1 MKPFVVLGWVL
12 LLLSLNTCCDT
23 STDSNSDDIRQPV
36 IHVPGD
42 APTIQAAL
50 EVARDGDTILVADGV
65 YRGDGNRD
73 LSVPDLSVVIT
84 SVNGPAA
91 TTIDCQGGP
100 DSLHYIFAFD
110 DIRSSIVIDGLT
122 FRGAYDNHGAVRCK
136 SASPTFVNCIF
147 VGNHATI
154 SGGALRCKSASPILR
169 NYTIAGNSSAM
180 VGGGLFLIA
189 GSSPTLENCIIS
201 HSHSE
206 DGGAIYVSEN
216 TSIPT
221 LTCCNLYGN
230 LGGDWVGR
238 IEDQAETNGNLSEDH
253 LFCDLDTRDLNL
265 QEASPCAP
273 DNNDC
278 GELIGAGEVGC
289 P

>member
-1 MKPFVVLGWVL
+1 MKPIVVLGWVL
-12 LLLSLNTCCDT
+12 LLLSLNTCSDT
-23 STDSNSDDIRQPV
+23 STDSSSNDRRQPV
-36 IHVPGD
+36 IRVPDD
-42 APTIQAAL
+42 APTIRAAL

-65 YRGDGNRD
+65 YQDDGNRD
-73 LSVPDLSVVIT
+73 LSMPDLSVVIR

-91 TTIDCQGGP
+91 TIIDGQGEP

-110 DIRSSIVIDGLT
+110 DLRSSVVIDGLT

-136 SASPTFVNCIF
+136 SASPTFVNCVF
-147 VGNHATI
+147 VDNHATI
-154 SGGALRCKSASPILR
+154 SGGALRCKSASPTLR
-169 NYTIAGNSSAM
+169 NCTITGNSSAG

-189 GSSPTLENCIIS
+189 GSSPALENCII
-201 HSHSE
+201 SHSE
-206 DGGAIYVSEN
+206 DGGAIYASEN

-221 LTCCNLYGN
+221 LTCCNLNGN
-230 LGGDWVGR
+230 VGGDWVDR
-238 IEDQAETNGNLSEDH
+238 IADQAETNGNFSEDP

-278 GELIGAGEVGC
+278 GQLIGAGEVGC